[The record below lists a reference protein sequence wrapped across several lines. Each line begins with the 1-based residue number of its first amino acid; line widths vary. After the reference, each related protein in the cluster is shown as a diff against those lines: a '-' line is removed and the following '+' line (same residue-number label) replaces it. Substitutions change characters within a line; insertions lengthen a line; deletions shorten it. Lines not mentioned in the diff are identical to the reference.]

1 MDDLGRS
8 LNPGPNV
15 AFSGGVGDVSTYLKA
30 ESRADGVG
38 KVSGDVIKCAGNG
51 ITKDEYKN
59 LRKKSPSND
68 VRKMVN
74 P

>member
-1 MDDLGRS
+1 
-8 LNPGPNV
+8 
-15 AFSGGVGDVSTYLKA
+15 VSTYLKA